1 MQYFF
6 RFYINSELTSLDLI
20 SENNDFDTVLDKITK
35 VTF

>member
-6 RFYINSELTSLDLI
+6 RFYIKCELTSFDMI
-20 SENNDFDTVLDKITK
+20 SENTDFDTVLDKITK